1 MKFSEKWLREW
12 VNPPVD
18 TQTLGEQLTFMGLEV
33 DEIVSAAPGFKSV
46 IVARI
51 ANISQHPDADRLR
64 VCEVDIGTDEVVQVV
79 CGAPNARQGLHVAF
93 AQVGGVLPSG
103 MKLKKAKL
111 RGVVSMGMLCSSSE
125 LGLSD
130 ESEGIMELPVTAPV
144 GTDLVDYLE
153 LDDSII
159 DIDLTP
165 DRGDC
170 LSIRGIAR
178 DLCAKNDIPLQLR
191 EINEASVQIDSS
203 WPVAVDSGNACVR
216 YAGRMV
222 KGIDLKASSP
232 NWMVERLRRA
242 GVRSINPA
250 VDITNYVMLELGQPM
265 HAFDAEKL
273 QGTIQVRLAKT
284 GERLVLL
291 DGRDVALDAETTI
304 IADDSGP
311 IGIAGIMGGTSTA
324 VDENTTTI
332 FFESALFLPELIAG
346 KPRRYSAHSESAHRF
361 ERGVDP
367 AGQREALEYATGLM
381 KTIAGGKSGPIVDWQ
396 NDARMPIRPT
406 VQVRQSR
413 LQRVLGISP
422 DASTVETIFKRL
434 GIHCVTTEDG
444 WQVDAP
450 SYRYDLAIEED
461 YLEEVARVLGYESLP
476 RTYPAHRP
484 TFRAVPETRVSP
496 INIKQRLVSRGYQE
510 VVTYSFV
517 EADQQQSLR
526 PDLIALPLA
535 NPISSELGVM
545 RTTLVGGLLTTLI
558 KNAARQANSMALF
571 ETGLRFLANPEQVP
585 LTELD
590 EFIAAGHGGDIQSD
604 QSVHQQNM
612 LAGLVAGRRHPENW
626 NTDADLVDFF
636 SVKADI
642 ENLFQQANGAVVT
655 FEPTE
660 LELLHPGQRAA
671 IVADGVTVGFIGALN
686 PTLQKSLDLSQMPI
700 VFELTL
706 ESLSVAKV
714 PVAAPM
720 SRFPQVRR
728 DLALLV
734 DDSVSYQSIVE
745 VIRAE
750 APNILR
756 DIKIFDIYQ
765 GDKLP
770 EGKKSIALGLILQ
783 EFSRTLEDTEV
794 ETMVTRIV
802 AALEAAHGA
811 VLRV

>member
-12 VNPPVD
+12 VSPPVD
-18 TQTLGEQLTFMGLEV
+18 TETLGEQLTFMGLEV

-51 ANISQHPDADRLR
+51 ASIIQHPDADRLR
-64 VCEVDIGTDEVVQVV
+64 VCDVDTGGDELVQVV
-79 CGAPNARQGLHVAF
+79 CGAPNARQGLVVAF

-130 ESEGIMELPVTAPV
+130 ESEGIMELPDNAPV
-144 GTDLVDYLE
+144 GTDLIDYLE

-178 DLCAKNDIPLQLR
+178 DLSAKNDLPLQLR
-191 EINEASVQIDSS
+191 EINEAKVQIDSS
-203 WPVAVDSGNACVR
+203 WSVKVEDDNACVR
-216 YAGRMV
+216 YAGRIV
-222 KGIDLKASSP
+222 EGVDLKASSP
-232 NWMVERLRRA
+232 NWMAERLRRA

-273 QGTIQVRLAKT
+273 QGSIQVRLAKT

-304 IADDSGP
+304 IADESGP

-324 VDENTTTI
+324 VDGNTTTI

-367 AGQREALEYATGLM
+367 GGQLEALEYATGLM
-381 KTIAGGKSGPIVDWQ
+381 KTIAGGKSGPVVDWQ
-396 NDARMPIRPT
+396 NDDRMPIRPT
-406 VQVRQSR
+406 IQVRQSR
-413 LQRVLGISP
+413 LQRILGISP
-422 DASTVETIFKRL
+422 DASTVTTIFKRL
-434 GIHCVTTEDG
+434 GINCVPTDEG
-444 WQVDAP
+444 WKVESP

-461 YLEEVARVLGYESLP
+461 YLEEVARVIGYDSLP
-476 RTYPAHRP
+476 RTYPTHRP

-496 INIKQRLVSRGYQE
+496 ISIKQRLVSRGYQE

-517 EADQQQSLR
+517 EALQQQSLR
-526 PDLIALPLA
+526 PGLIALPLA

-558 KNAARQANSMALF
+558 KNAARQTHSMALF
-571 ETGLRFLANPEQVP
+571 ETGLRFLANPHGAP
-585 LTELD
+585 LAELD
-590 EFIAAGHGGDIQSD
+590 EFIAAHHGNDIQSD
-604 QSVHQQNM
+604 KSVYQQNM
-612 LAGLVAGRRHPENW
+612 LAGLVAGRRHAENW
-626 NTDADLVDFF
+626 NTDADVVDFF

-642 ENLFQQANGAVVT
+642 ENLLQQANGASVT
-655 FEPTE
+655 FEPIE
-660 LELLHPGQRAA
+660 LDLLHPGQRAG
-671 IVADGVTVGFIGALN
+671 IVIHGESVGFVGGLN
-686 PTLQKSLDLSQMPI
+686 PTLQKSLDLTQMPI
-700 VFELTL
+700 IFELSL
-706 ESLSVAKV
+706 EALSVSKV
-714 PVAAPM
+714 PKAASM

-750 APNILR
+750 APAFLQ

-765 GDKLP
+765 GEKLP
-770 EGKKSIALGLILQ
+770 EGKKSMALGLILQ
-783 EFSRTLEDTEV
+783 DFSRTLQDSEV
-794 ETMVTRIV
+794 ETVVAKIV
-802 AALEAAHGA
+802 ATLEAVHGA

>member
-18 TQTLGEQLTFMGLEV
+18 TQALGEQLTFMGLEV
-33 DEIVSAAPGFKSV
+33 DDIVSAAPGFKSV

-51 ANISQHPDADRLR
+51 ANIAQHPDADRLR
-64 VCEVDIGTDEVVQVV
+64 VCDIDTGGQELVQVV
-79 CGAPNARQGLHVAF
+79 CGAANARQGLLVAF
-93 AQVGGVLPSG
+93 AQVGGELPGG

-130 ESEGIMELPVTAPV
+130 ESEGIMELAQNAPI
-144 GTDLVDYLE
+144 GADLIDYLE

-159 DIDLTP
+159 DVELTP

-178 DLCAKNDIPLQLR
+178 DLSAKNDLALQLR
-191 EINEASVQIDSS
+191 EINEVAVQTDSS
-203 WPVAVDSGNACVR
+203 WPVTVESDNACVR
-216 YAGRMV
+216 YAGRLIQGV
-222 KGIDLKASSP
+222 DLTTSSP
-232 NWMVERLRRA
+232 NWMTERLRRA
-242 GVRSINPA
+242 GVRSINVA

-273 QGTIQVRLAKT
+273 QGSIRVRLAKT
-284 GERLVLL
+284 GERLLLL
-291 DGRDVALDAETTI
+291 DGREVSLDAETTI

-311 IGIAGIMGGTSTA
+311 IGIAGIMGGMSTA
-324 VDENTTTI
+324 VDENTKTI

-367 AGQREALEYATGLM
+367 SGQTEALEYATGLM
-381 KTIAGGKSGPIVDWQ
+381 KTIAGGNAGPVVDWQ
-396 NDARMPIRPT
+396 NEGRMPERQT

-413 LQRVLGISP
+413 LRRILGISP
-422 DASTVETIFKRL
+422 EPSAVTTIFNRL
-434 GIHCVTTEDG
+434 GIQCETNDEG
-444 WQVDAP
+444 WTVQAP

-461 YLEEVARVLGYESLP
+461 YLEEVARVLGYDSLP
-476 RTYPAHRP
+476 RTYPVHRP
-484 TFRAVPETRVSP
+484 VFRALPETRISP

-517 EADQQQSLR
+517 EPEQQQCLR
-526 PDLIALPLA
+526 PDLKALPLA

-545 RTTLVGGLLTTLI
+545 RTTLVGGLLSTLI
-558 KNAARQANSMALF
+558 KNSARQTHSMTLF
-571 ETGLRFLANPEQVP
+571 ETGLRFIANPAR
-585 LTELD
+585 LRLAELD
-590 EFIAAGHGGDIQSD
+590 EHIAVEHGRDIQSGD
-604 QSVHQQNM
+604 GVYQQNM
-612 LAGLVAGRRHPENW
+612 LAGLVAGRRHSENW
-626 NTDADLVDFF
+626 NTNADQVDFF

-642 ENLFQQANGAVVT
+642 ENLFQQANGTTVT
-655 FEPTE
+655 FEATE

-671 IVADGVTVGFIGALN
+671 IAIDGQAVGFLGTLN
-686 PTLQKSLDLSQMPI
+686 PIVQKRLNLTQAPV

-706 ESLSVAKV
+706 EALSVAKV
-714 PVAAPM
+714 PKATPM

-728 DLALLV
+728 DIALLV
-734 DDSVSYQSIVE
+734 DNSVSYQSMVD
-745 VIRAE
+745 VISSE
-750 APNILR
+750 APTILR
-756 DIKIFDIYQ
+756 DIKIFDIYE
-765 GDKLP
+765 GKNLP
-770 EGKKSIALGLILQ
+770 EGKKSVALGLILQ
-783 EFSRTLEDTEV
+783 EFSRTLEDKEV
-794 ETMVTRIV
+794 EAVVARIV
-802 AALEAAHGA
+802 AALESAHGA

>member
-18 TQTLGEQLTFMGLEV
+18 TQALGEQLTFMGLEV

-51 ANISQHPDADRLR
+51 TNIVQHPDADRLR
-64 VCEVDIGTDEVVQVV
+64 VCDVDTGGEELVQVV
-79 CGAPNARQGLHVAF
+79 CGAPNARKGLVVAF

-130 ESEGIMELPVTAPV
+130 ESEGIMELPENAPV
-144 GTDLVDYLE
+144 GLDLIDYLE

-178 DLCAKNDIPLQLR
+178 DLSAKNDLPLQLR
-191 EINEASVQIDSS
+191 EINEVKVQIDSS
-203 WPVAVDSGNACVR
+203 WPVKVEDDNACVR
-216 YAGRMV
+216 YAGRILEGV
-222 KGIDLKASSP
+222 DLKTSSP
-232 NWMVERLRRA
+232 NWMAERLRRA

-273 QGTIQVRLAKT
+273 QGSIQVRLAKT

-291 DGRDVALDAETTI
+291 DGRDVALDTETTI

-324 VDENTTTI
+324 VGEDTTTI

-367 AGQREALEYATGLM
+367 GGQTEALEYATGLM
-381 KTIAGGKSGPIVDWQ
+381 KTIAGGKSGPVVDWQ
-396 NDARMPIRPT
+396 NDDRMPIRPT
-406 VQVRQSR
+406 VEVRQSR
-413 LQRVLGISP
+413 LMRILGISP
-422 DASTVETIFKRL
+422 APSTVETIFKRL
-434 GIHCVTTEDG
+434 GINCVTTDEG

-461 YLEEVARVLGYESLP
+461 YLEEVARVLGYDSLP

-496 INIKQRLVSRGYQE
+496 INIKQRLVGRGYQE

-517 EADQQQSLR
+517 EAVQQQSLR

-558 KNAARQANSMALF
+558 KNAARQTHSMSLF
-571 ETGLRFLANPEQVP
+571 ETGLRFLANPESVP
-585 LTELD
+585 LAELD
-590 EFIAAGHGGDIQSD
+590 EFIAASHGNDIQSD
-604 QSVHQQNM
+604 KSVYQQNM
-612 LAGLVAGRRHPENW
+612 LAGLVAGRRDAENW
-626 NTDADLVDFF
+626 NTSADLVGFF

-642 ENLFQQANGAVVT
+642 ENLFQQANGSAVT

-660 LELLHPGQRAA
+660 LELLHPGQRAG
-671 IVADGVTVGFIGALN
+671 IVIDGESVGFVGALN
-686 PTLQKSLDLSQMPI
+686 PTLQKSLDLTQMPI
-700 VFELTL
+700 VFELSL
-706 ESLSVAKV
+706 EAL
-714 PVAAPM
+714 PM
-720 SRFPQVRR
+720 SRFPQLRR
-728 DLALLV
+728 DIALLV
-734 DDSVSYQSIVE
+734 DDSVSYQSIVD
-745 VIRAE
+745 VISAE
-750 APNILR
+750 APTILR

-765 GDKLP
+765 GEKLP
-770 EGKKSIALGLILQ
+770 EGKKSMALGLILQ
-783 EFSRTLEDTEV
+783 EFSRTLEDSEV
-794 ETMVTRIV
+794 EIVVAKIV